1 MFSEARPCQQT
12 IIIPNQSA
20 LKRTS
25 AECAFAVKKMEG
37 ANFSQE
43 LSSPTSG

>member
-1 MFSEARPCQQT
+1 MFSVAPPCQPT

-25 AECAFAVKKMEG
+25 AEYAFAVKNG
-37 ANFSQE
+37 W
-43 LSSPTSG
+43 G